1 MARPIQTGGREAV
14 RQCEPV
20 SAGRRRPRDR
30 HHRCAGYSRTSAA
43 GESAFCA
50 PAGRDRLMRMA
61 PERLRLAHR
70 PRPATTGSQC
80 SPPPCPLPEE
90 EGKLPPGREA
100 RPPRPLFP
108 SWVVRSGQERCH
120 LEMSGPVAGHRAV
133 SSDAL
138 PRRLHAAMLG
148 PRPML
153 WAARA
158 HCRLVQRP
166 APARA
171 GRRAWTP
178 SSNAAALDARARPSR
193 VAGRGASAEASR
205 EEVTRRRGPGAA
217 GTRRPRRGQGRAA
230 ARRIAAT
237 RAQ

>member
-1 MARPIQTGGREAV
+1 
-14 RQCEPV
+14 
-20 SAGRRRPRDR
+20 
-30 HHRCAGYSRTSAA
+30 
-43 GESAFCA
+43 
-50 PAGRDRLMRMA
+50 MRMT

-193 VAGRGASAEASR
+193 LAGRGASAEASR
-205 EEVTRRRGPGAA
+205 KEVTRRRGPGAA

-230 ARRIAAT
+230 ARRVAAG
-237 RAQ
+237 RAQWRERGDSSCSAMSAGYGLPRRSGPTSRWRRHCRGRPKGRPATEAARRR